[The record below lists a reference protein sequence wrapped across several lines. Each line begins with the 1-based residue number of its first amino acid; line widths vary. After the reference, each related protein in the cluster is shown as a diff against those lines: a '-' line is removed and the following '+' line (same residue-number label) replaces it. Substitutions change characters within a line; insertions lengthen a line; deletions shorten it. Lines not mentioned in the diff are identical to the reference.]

1 MTAELSS
8 VKADDHDFQH
18 DLKIIHIVL
27 QARTSNHVY
36 KEVPGFSRF
45 KLEIEFMILN
55 VISDFWT
62 SLNIRTFST
71 HDILKMEHDP
81 TLQRIISLKDQIR
94 PVDTCFN
101 CIIIC

>member
-1 MTAELSS
+1 MKYFIFTSFYLSYI
-8 VKADDHDFQH
+8 FQN
-18 DLKIIHIVL
+18 LNILFISK
-27 QARTSNHVY
+27 
-36 KEVPGFSRF
+36 F
-45 KLEIEFMILN
+45 KLEIKSMILY

-62 SLNIRTFST
+62 PLNIRTFST